1 MMIRIP
7 FNLNNHVHVELTN
20 FGRKVLI
27 DEGLEKHHQPG
38 ADGKHS
44 FQMWEL
50 MQIFGKFMYNGCPRD
65 RMPFEEMNVEI
76 EASGA
81 TP

>member
-1 MMIRIP
+1 MIRIP

-27 DEGLEKHHQPG
+27 DEGLEKHNQPG
-38 ADGKHS
+38 ADAKHS

-50 MQIFGKFMYNGCPRD
+50 MQIFGKFMHNGCQRD

-76 EASGA
+76 EVSGA